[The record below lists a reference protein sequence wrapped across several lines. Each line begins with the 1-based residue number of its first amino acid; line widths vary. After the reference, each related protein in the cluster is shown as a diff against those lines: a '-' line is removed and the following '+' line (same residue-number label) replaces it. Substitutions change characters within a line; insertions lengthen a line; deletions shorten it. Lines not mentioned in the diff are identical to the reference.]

1 MDNEGKP
8 LGVGQIG
15 EIVLRE
21 KEPGLITRGYLKNPE
36 ATAKALRD
44 GWFYTGDLGYYD
56 EEGDF
61 YFSGRT
67 KDSIRRRGE
76 NISAWEVERVLNSH
90 PKVQESAV
98 LGVDADVGEQ
108 ELKAFIIS
116 TDGSILEPLEIIK
129 WCETRLPYY
138 QIPRYIAF
146 IDSFEKTPTER
157 IRKENLSK
165 DTIQCWNLK
174 NSGYRIDRK

>member
-1 MDNEGKP
+1 M
-8 LGVGQIG
+8 
-15 EIVLRE
+15 
-21 KEPGLITRGYLKNPE
+21 
-36 ATAKALRD
+36 
-44 GWFYTGDLGYYD
+44 
-56 EEGDF
+56 
-61 YFSGRT
+61 
-67 KDSIRRRGE
+67 
-76 NISAWEVERVLNSH
+76 NSH

-157 IRKENLSK
+157 IRKENLSR
-165 DTIQCWNLK
+165 DTIQCWDLE
-174 NSGYRIDRK
+174 NSGYRIKWK